1 MEEHLSSYLYSRNGV
16 YYFCRRIPEDLKCNY
31 KQNKIALSLR
41 TRNAKA
47 ARIKAASLASQL
59 DEDWLTLR
67 WRSNGTPLR
76 RFLRNQS
83 VEARIESSA
92 PLLSEAREI
101 YLRLK
106 GKNRPSTFSSA
117 VERATN
123 NLFNIVG
130 DKPIDTYSR
139 LDANLLRDSFF
150 ERGLSRGSV
159 DRMFSTIRAVINFTA
174 REFDLAEIT
183 SFSGIYLGEEGRS
196 PEIKRLPIPSENIR
210 SIQHLC
216 QDADDE
222 ARWLIALISDTGM
235 RLSEAIGLHKDDI
248 RLENQRPHIVLRT
261 HTWRRLKTK
270 GSERIIPLVG
280 VSLWAAKRAY
290 EESGNLFLF
299 PRYCSEKENK
309 ANSASAALNKWLR
322 PKVPNGCV
330 IHSFRHSI
338 RDRLRAVECPQDITD
353 RLGGWTVSGVG
364 EGYGS
369 GYPLEVL
376 YKWLDRAVKS

>member
-67 WRSNGTPLR
+67 WRTKDTPLR
-76 RFLRNQS
+76 RFLRDQA
-83 VEARIESSA
+83 VEASIESSA
-92 PLLSEAREI
+92 PLLTEAREV
-101 YLRLK
+101 YLRIK
-106 GKNRPSTFSSA
+106 GKDRHDLFVAGVT
-117 VERATN
+117 RATN
-123 NLFNIVG
+123 NLINLIG
-130 DKPIDTYSR
+130 DKPIDKYSR
-139 LDANLLRDSFF
+139 SDANMLRDSFF
-150 ERGLSRGSV
+150 ERGLARGSV

-235 RLSEAIGLHKDDI
+235 RLSEAIGLHKGDI

-261 HTWRRLKTK
+261 HK
-270 GSERIIPLVG
+270 
-280 VSLWAAKRAY
+280 
-290 EESGNLFLF
+290 
-299 PRYCSEKENK
+299 
-309 ANSASAALNKWLR
+309 
-322 PKVPNGCV
+322 
-330 IHSFRHSI
+330 
-338 RDRLRAVECPQDITD
+338 
-353 RLGGWTVSGVG
+353 
-364 EGYGS
+364 
-369 GYPLEVL
+369 
-376 YKWLDRAVKS
+376 